1 MSAIIE
7 IKHVTKSYGS
17 AVAVRDASFAVQP
30 GEVIGFVG
38 LNGAGKST
46 TINMLLGFQ
55 RPTTGE
61 VRLFDTLVTPES
73 AHISHRRI
81 GFATGDMSLFDDM
94 TGRQYL
100 KFVAKSY
107 KNSINTDEFRHL
119 VERLEPQLD
128 KKLSSLSRGNKQK
141 IALIAAF
148 MTQPDLVILDEPSS
162 GLDPLMQ
169 QRFLELVREQSQ
181 RGMTIFMSSH
191 YLNEV
196 IDVCTRVLLIKN
208 GAIVKDIPAAE
219 LEATG
224 GKLVRIVTKQKV
236 TPPKSAED
244 VKETSEQGL
253 YTLEFIY
260 KDKPLRLQEWLG
272 SLPHLQD
279 MTISDHTAEAAF
291 ADLYEEET
299 SNV

>member
-7 IKHVTKSYGS
+7 LKNVTKSYGS
-17 AVAVRDASFAVQP
+17 AVAVSAASFAVQA
-30 GEVIGFVG
+30 GEVVGFVG

-55 RPTTGE
+55 RPTAGE
-61 VRLFDTLVTPES
+61 VRLFDTLVTPAG
-73 AHISHRRI
+73 AHKSHRQV

-100 KFVAKSY
+100 NFVARSY
-107 KNSINTDEFRHL
+107 KKPLVTDIFERL
-119 VERLEPQLD
+119 VERFEPQLD
-128 KKLSSLSRGNKQK
+128 KKLATLSRGNRQK

-148 MTQPDLVILDEPSS
+148 MTQPKLAILDEPSS

-169 QRFLELVREQSQ
+169 QRFLELVREQA
-181 RGMTIFMSSH
+181 RAGVTIFMSSH

-196 IDVCTRVLLIKN
+196 IDVCSRVLLIKD
-208 GAIVKDIPAAE
+208 GAIVKDTAASE
-219 LEATG
+219 LEAVG
-224 GKLVRIVTKQKV
+224 GKAVRTVTKKRV
-236 TPPKSAED
+236 TPPKAAES
-244 VKETSEQGL
+244 VKQFTEGEL
-253 YTLEFIY
+253 FVLEFVF

-272 SLPHLQD
+272 SLPHLED

-291 ADLYEEET
+291 ADLYEQEST
-299 SNV
+299 NV